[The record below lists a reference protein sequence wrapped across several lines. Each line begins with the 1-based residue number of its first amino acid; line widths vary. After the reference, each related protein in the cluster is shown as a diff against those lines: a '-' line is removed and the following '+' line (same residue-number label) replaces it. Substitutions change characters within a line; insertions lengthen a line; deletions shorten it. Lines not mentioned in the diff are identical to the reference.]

1 MSKAEGRG
9 LRRGEC
15 EGEKEY
21 MRKGWRR
28 ARALRVVWGE
38 GRVSVKKVPPSSLL
52 FSALYYYLCRFF
64 FLTIDSFFHRGFSEG
79 L

>member
-1 MSKAEGRG
+1 MERGKGAEGRW
-9 LRRGEC
+9 E
-15 EGEKEY
+15 
-21 MRKGWRR
+21 
-28 ARALRVVWGE
+28 E
-38 GRVSVKKVPPSSLL
+38 GRVCVKKVPPSSLL